1 MIPTASREEKRTEI
15 LKAAIRVFS
24 KHGFDGAKMEY
35 IAKEAGIGKG
45 TVYEYFE
52 SKDRLFEEI
61 LKFSVEQFRI
71 GLKEG
76 MDKGESIEQ
85 KIMNCSRF
93 TAQFANDHME
103 FVHIAM
109 QVKILSEDIRV
120 HHMAVQSI
128 IIDYYKEMVKA
139 AKAKGEFRSDLDV
152 ELATCCIMGTLE
164 QFCKQMVFI
173 DPRPLG
179 EIEHEAIVNVMLRG
193 LR

>member
-1 MIPTASREEKRTEI
+1 MVPTASREERQTEI

-71 GLKEG
+71 GLKES
-76 MDKGESIEQ
+76 MDKEEAIEQ

-93 TAQFANDHME
+93 TAQFMNDHME
-103 FVHIAM
+103 FVHIAV
-109 QVKILSEDIRV
+109 QVKILSEDIRR

-128 IIDYYKEMVKA
+128 ITEYYKEMVKG
-139 AKAKGEFRSDLDV
+139 AKANGEFRPDLDV

-164 QFCKQMVFI
+164 QFCKQKIFI
-173 DPRPLG
+173 DPGSLV
-179 EIEHEAIVNVMLRG
+179 EIDHAEIVDVLLRG